1 MVSLS
6 PDAYM
11 KIIIMRRIILETRML
26 FVLLIGVLDTP
37 ITTKIKLVFQ
47 FPQKNLIQALQ

>member
-1 MVSLS
+1 
-6 PDAYM
+6 M